1 MLMQLGVSERPYMV
15 VEACS
20 APRPTQSLRGTLEQY
35 QVQCARLRVS
45 RHCDLLILM
54 LPQIVQRDIVAAAAA
69 LLPRVHVVINK
80 EPRKGAMEASITPA
94 SFGLAACDSFPL
106 PRTPFQV
113 NLFVPTPTG
122 VKRFIIHS
130 KIRSGQVFACP
141 KPQTPNLKPQTPNRN
156 NPTLNRCVQWPG
168 DLDFMMRTGT

>member
-35 QVQCARLRVS
+35 QVQYARLRVS
-45 RHCDLLILM
+45 FDCDILILM

-80 EPRKGAMEASITPA
+80 EPRKGAMEASITPPA
-94 SFGLAACDSFPL
+94 SFGLAACDSSPPPL
-106 PRTPFQV
+106 TPFQV

-130 KIRSGQVFACP
+130 KIRSGQVIACP
-141 KPQTPNLKPQTPNRN
+141 KPQTPNPKPQISNLKPQHFNS
-156 NPTLNRCVQWPG
+156 
-168 DLDFMMRTGT
+168 